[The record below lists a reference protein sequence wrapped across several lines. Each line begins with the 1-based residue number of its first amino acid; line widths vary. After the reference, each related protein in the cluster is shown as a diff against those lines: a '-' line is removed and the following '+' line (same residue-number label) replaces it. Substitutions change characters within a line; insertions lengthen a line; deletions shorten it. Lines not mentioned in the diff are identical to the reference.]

1 MANVLVIPRNRRKLG
16 RGRSYRFKKKAY
28 KRMRICVESF
38 FSWLKSFRRITI
50 RYERLK
56 TKFLE
61 LIQMACILIHLKIL
75 Q

>member
-1 MANVLVIPRNRRKLG
+1 
-16 RGRSYRFKKKAY
+16 
-28 KRMRICVESF
+28 MRICVESF